1 MTSNKAIFSR
11 CQRCGLI
18 LEELE
23 IINSTFT
30 VSHPVSTC
38 VTLLAAKLRDLEDY
52 LKSHRHSQLFGPP
65 TNEKPSCLYEG
76 EI

>member
-11 CQRCGLI
+11 CQRCGLK
-18 LEELE
+18 LE
-23 IINSTFT
+23 IINNPFT